1 MEGKDA
7 IKVPHF
13 SLAELYQ
20 LGYSFQDETLRV
32 LLSVKVKD
40 LHVMMCVHS
49 PLPGQLSDKFK
60 ILNLAMLAFLGVEID
75 QFAFGL
81 FPSYITDN
89 LFQQSALNM
98 AGLVMPAED
107 VPADLAVLKVREMF
121 LKLLAFVAVPAV
133 VSMQGS

>member
-32 LLSVKVKD
+32 LLSVKVED
-40 LHVMMCVHS
+40 LHIVMCVHS
-49 PLPGQLSDKFK
+49 LLPGQLSDKFK

-75 QFAFGL
+75 QFAFRL

-98 AGLVMPAED
+98 AGLVMPAKD
-107 VPADLAVLKVREMF
+107 VPADFAVLEVREMF

-133 VSMQGS
+133 ISMQGS